1 MIKPI
6 TSFPQNACKSSP
18 IDENSLRIAQD
29 LCDTLRFNWEEGRS
43 CCSLSAN
50 QIGEN
55 QQILV
60 VSAHIGGE
68 IRALFNPKIIQFKQ
82 EMDFWEEPGD
92 DAEYPLFGY
101 TFQMQTDKRVEKVH
115 SVSLK
120 QITLGYD
127 MSREL
132 SKKLGFSGVRF
143 FFTMENLFYLS
154 NYSGENP
161 EVVDVY
167 TGIDN
172 GNAYPLPRKYSIGL
186 TLNF

>member
-6 TSFPQNACKSSP
+6 TSFPQNACKNSP

-29 LCDTLRFNWEEGRS
+29 LCDTLSFNWEEGRS

-82 EMDFWEEPGD
+82 EMDFWEDNMCRPRMLYKNLRAFEICVK
-92 DAEYPLFGY
+92 
-101 TFQMQTDKRVEKVH
+101 FQDEGAHWQSVWLSGKLAGIIQQEIDNLNGILPELRAVASVECGIK
-115 SVSLK
+115 
-120 QITLGYD
+120 
-127 MSREL
+127 
-132 SKKLGFSGVRF
+132 SKKQHFER
-143 FFTMENLFYLS
+143 
-154 NYSGENP
+154 
-161 EVVDVY
+161 
-167 TGIDN
+167 
-172 GNAYPLPRKYSIGL
+172 
-186 TLNF
+186 